1 MPKSSIDQVS
11 ENAKQKLRNLGY
23 DTWLYKQN
31 LNGKYR
37 AESAQYNK
45 STVAQFLIYY
55 RMKSQKQWDTERDN
69 YDFSPTSSRYKRIS
83 DDRLAKHNILKCY
96 LDYNDDDI
104 NSFSVNRLESF
115 IDNVYDFR
123 NETFNEVNNK
133 NKKSSDPSQ
142 SYISKIR
149 SASSYLYRGGKGVLM
164 FSTAAVAIP
173 TELSGRLALTSL
185 CCLGYGALK
194 IAEKA
199 ESTSTFRKGFG
210 NAEFKIQ
217 VAKENLETRIS
228 SLTSEL
234 STVKYFFGSG
244 GKKQTTQNNST
255 HSDETNYGKMTLKQ
269 KQESDFERYQLE
281 LEHQLSKKERP
292 GFYNTSNG
300 GRNGDR
306 PPTHYTGNGGS
317 RPPSHSSRYSGPS
330 HSRGNGDPSHRSRYG
345 GPSHARVNG
354 GR

>member
-1 MPKSSIDQVS
+1 MIS
-11 ENAKQKLRNLGY
+11 ETKL
-23 DTWLYKQN
+23 
-31 LNGKYR
+31 
-37 AESAQYNK
+37 
-45 STVAQFLIYY
+45 
-55 RMKSQKQWDTERDN
+55 
-69 YDFSPTSSRYKRIS
+69 
-83 DDRLAKHNILKCY
+83 
-96 LDYNDDDI
+96 
-104 NSFSVNRLESF
+104 
-115 IDNVYDFR
+115 
-123 NETFNEVNNK
+123 FNEVNNK
-133 NKKSSDPSQ
+133 NKKSSDLSQ

-149 SASSYLYRGGKGVLM
+149 RASSYLYSGGKGVLM
-164 FSTAAVAIP
+164 LSTAAVAIP
-173 TELSGRLALTSL
+173 TELSGRLALTFL
-185 CCLGYGALK
+185 CFLGYGALK

-292 GFYNTSNG
+292 VANNTGND
-300 GRNGDR
+300 GRNGGVR
-306 PPTHYTGNGGS
+306 PLSHGRGNGGG
-317 RPPSHSSRYSGPS
+317 HG
-330 HSRGNGDPSHRSRYG
+330 RGNGGGYG
-345 GPSHARVNG
+345 RGNG
-354 GR
+354 GGYGRGNVGGYGRGNVGGR